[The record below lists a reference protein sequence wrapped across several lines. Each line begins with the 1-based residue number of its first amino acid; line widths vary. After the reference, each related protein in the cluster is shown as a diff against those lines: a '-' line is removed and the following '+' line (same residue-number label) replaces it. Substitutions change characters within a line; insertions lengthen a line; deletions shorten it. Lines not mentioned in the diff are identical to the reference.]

1 MLDTQRQPLRQYLQD
16 LLNFFLRC
24 HVHHAFVLLEIQL
37 KLLGQLNAE
46 IELWVKV
53 ADLPVYLL
61 GSFVGACD
69 LAELAGHVSQHVGE
83 QGDTEEH
90 Y

>member
-1 MLDTQRQPLRQYLQD
+1 MLDTQRQPLRQNLQD
-16 LLNFFLRC
+16 LLDFFLRC
-24 HVHHAFVLLEIQL
+24 HVHHTFVLLEVQL
-37 KLLGQLNAE
+37 KLLGQLNSE

-53 ADLPVYLL
+53 ADLSVNLL
-61 GSFVGACD
+61 CSLVGACD

-83 QGDTEEH
+83 QGDAEEH